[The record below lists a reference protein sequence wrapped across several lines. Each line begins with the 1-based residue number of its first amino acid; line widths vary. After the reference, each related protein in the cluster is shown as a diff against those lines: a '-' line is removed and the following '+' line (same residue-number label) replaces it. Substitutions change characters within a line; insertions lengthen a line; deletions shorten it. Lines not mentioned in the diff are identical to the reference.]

1 MGRIKAGR
9 VETRGG
15 SIHTPPPPG
24 GFISISYRVFA
35 RTAQFGTDACETGW
49 FDSLIDRLQA
59 LSALRPQEV
68 LSNRSPSLRAH
79 PIDFAHTTERR
90 GFSHLNPQLQGYPA
104 YQFQLSKGTGRVH
117 GFFIDLVFHIVWLD
131 PHHRLYA

>member
-1 MGRIKAGR
+1 MGRIKPGR
-9 VETRGG
+9 VEPRGTPI
-15 SIHTPPPPG
+15 STPPPPG
-24 GFISISYRVFA
+24 GFISFSYRVFA
-35 RTAQFGTDACETGW
+35 RTPKFNPGDCEPGW
-49 FDSLIDRLQA
+49 FDALIDRLQA

-79 PIDFAHTTERR
+79 PIEFAHTTERR
-90 GFSHLNPQLQGYPA
+90 GFTHLNPQLQGYQP